1 MLGFLSL
8 PKRSSKP
15 RSVGITHVIDKG
27 MGLHEMEDVLATA
40 SDFIDIVKLGWG
52 TGYVT
57 QNVFDKIKAY
67 HAAGIPV
74 CFGGTLL
81 ELAIVQGRLEE
92 FRDMA
97 LAAGVTHVEISSGV
111 INMSPREKARH
122 ITQLRK
128 DFVVLSEVGSKDAE
142 HIIPPYK
149 WVEFIEADLDAGA
162 WKVICEARESG
173 TVGLYFGTGEV
184 RSGLVEEIV
193 AKVDSSDIIFE
204 APQKAQQ
211 VWLIKKFGEE
221 INLGNITPHDIIGL
235 ETLRLGLRADSM
247 AQFHDVAAWNERQ
260 EAEPELRVVRKRKS
274 LG

>member
-8 PKRSSKP
+8 PKRTSKP
-15 RSVGITHVIDKG
+15 RSVGITHVLDKG
-27 MGLHEMEDVLATA
+27 MGLHEMTDVLATA

-57 QNVFDKIKAY
+57 QNVLDKIRAY
-67 HAAGIPV
+67 HEAGIPV

-81 ELAIVQGRLEE
+81 EVAIIQNRFEQ

-97 LAAGVTHVEISSGV
+97 LSVGITHVEISTGV
-111 INMSPREKARH
+111 INMSPREKGKYIA
-122 ITQLRK
+122 QLAK

-149 WVEFIEADLDAGA
+149 WVEFIESDLQAGA

-184 RSGLVEEIV
+184 RSGLIEEIV
-193 AKVDSSDIIFE
+193 AKIDPSAVVFE
-204 APQKAQQ
+204 APLKAQQ
-211 VWLIKKFGEE
+211 AWLIKKFGGEV
-221 INLGNITPHDIIGL
+221 NLGNISSHEIIGL

-247 AQFHDVAAWNERQ
+247 AQFHDVDVWNQRKESEQ
-260 EAEPELRVVRKRKS
+260 ELRVVPKRQFA
-274 LG
+274 G